1 MTNRSTV
8 KKKCNDCQRRHA
20 RPTPCVRCTQRHCP
34 HRPGEA
40 NCAAREWA
48 NTDPAGAVRA
58 ICTAETLRALR
69 AAEAAADGRLRDC
82 VGAVE
87 LAVEALARGAA
98 LASPDDAVR
107 LEGAS
112 GGAAFDLTAGT
123 PVLVVGGMP
132 KLPTAGVV
140 FAGRRLIDT
149 LAHTAVN
156 ADGLSALALVHR
168 LQPVAGA
175 LTVKPRSVLPKFAG
189 LKDGALPVFG
199 SAATLEPTP
208 EQLPLF
214 GAPGGHALLSCWWL
228 DLWRASGIAARGA
241 SGYVPLPVRLRDQI
255 LGRIPATGWDG
266 RPHLVTPPPTLRDLG
281 PMLYPDGRTW
291 PEGMA
296 RRWPTMRALLMQ
308 AARQVPVTFGDGSTY
323 MWRVL
328 DINLPVEWNPDLPV
342 AIYWNIPGAGT
353 TGGMRICMDRLR
365 RLGKYSTAY
374 RAYIVARWLCDRH
387 ARSGVDK
394 TRLLADGRPNPYV
407 ERGAHGGQILARRG
421 AEHVRVVPWEVIL
434 PVIFDAP
441 GPNDKR
447 RLLDA
452 LKKLEDGLG
461 MPDGPDGNRLRD
473 PFGID
478 FIERVSGV
486 QILGDDWRRRP
497 DSL

>member
-1 MTNRSTV
+1 MTKN
-8 KKKCNDCQRRHA
+8 
-20 RPTPCVRCTQRHCP
+20 
-34 HRPGEA
+34 
-40 NCAAREWA
+40 AAAQAWA
-48 NTDPAGAVRA
+48 VTAPMRAMQA
-58 ICTAETLRALR
+58 ICTPAALRALR
-69 AAEAAADGRLRDC
+69 RQSVSLRRADRRVREPMRGCVRAVRTYGHILTLLDTPAGKTTAFHLERHGPDQSAPTIHPLDADGFREYILRPIPLI
-82 VGAVE
+82 AL
-87 LAVEALARGAA
+87 LAQ
-98 LASPDDAVR
+98 
-107 LEGAS
+107 
-112 GGAAFDLTAGT
+112 
-123 PVLVVGGMP
+123 
-132 KLPTAGVV
+132 
-140 FAGRRLIDT
+140 
-149 LAHTAVN
+149 TAVD

-296 RRWPTMRALLMQ
+296 RRWPTMRASLMQ

-353 TGGMRICMDRLR
+353 TRGMRICMDRLR

-421 AEHVRVVPWEVIL
+421 AEYVRVVPWEVIL